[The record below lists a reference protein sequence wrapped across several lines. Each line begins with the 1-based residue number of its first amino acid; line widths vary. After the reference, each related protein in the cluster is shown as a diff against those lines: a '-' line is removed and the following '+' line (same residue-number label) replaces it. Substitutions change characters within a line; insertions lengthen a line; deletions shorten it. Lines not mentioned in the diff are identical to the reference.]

1 MKIQATNA
9 KFIDDYGHE
18 QKLPDGVLTI
28 GRADIVAEQKAR
40 IAELEAKLERCIKL
54 AAFALENE
62 DSVSDVWDWAKG
74 CSWHCDEWQEIVADV
89 RAAIET
95 PEPLA

>member
-1 MKIQATNA
+1 MSRYSDPE
-9 KFIDDYGHE
+9 DDYRYFHE
-18 QKLPDGVLTI
+18 KIEDQ
-28 GRADIVAEQKAR
+28 AAR

-74 CSWHCDEWQEIVADV
+74 CSWHCDEWQEIVAEV

-95 PEPLA
+95 PEPR